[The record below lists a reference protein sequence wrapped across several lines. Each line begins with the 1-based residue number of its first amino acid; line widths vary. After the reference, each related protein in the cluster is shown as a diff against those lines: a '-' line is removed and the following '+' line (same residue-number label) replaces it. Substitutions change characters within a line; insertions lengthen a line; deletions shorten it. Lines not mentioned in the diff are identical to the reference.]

1 MEKKMGK
8 MKSDAIY
15 NSADNV
21 VMVKTNGDEI
31 NVICNEEKQVEKVVQ
46 RLTTPNI
53 SADVLAFVLEHY
65 LEHFKGSF
73 LFCVNLL
80 GCNHNTTKCYWWVID
95 LCCHY
100 CAFLEIH
107 ISILLLIYISYS

>member
-1 MEKKMGK
+1 MGK

-46 RLTTPNI
+46 RLTTDTCLLSGYEEWDEGEDKKWI
-53 SADVLAFVLEHY
+53 L
-65 LEHFKGSF
+65 KF
-73 LFCVNLL
+73 LVCDDEFEMIPEYN
-80 GCNHNTTKCYWWVID
+80 
-95 LCCHY
+95 
-100 CAFLEIH
+100 
-107 ISILLLIYISYS
+107 